1 MVENYSSRVAWEGIT
16 ATLTSELTDIQ
27 NRFLSFQGQLC
38 FDEISS
44 EEQAIELYGMM
55 KKQLFI
61 DEELSVT
68 KERISALYEAAN
80 TSSGSYLNVI
90 ATVFALISV
99 ALSLAAMKFNTIS
112 VSDVVYY
119 EGDMAQAANKAS
131 WFIITRWIAV
141 IAVLVIL
148 IVTPLKERIVKYAEC
163 VRGSI
168 GRFFTKIWNAIKDK
182 IFWRKK

>member
-1 MVENYSSRVAWEGIT
+1 
-16 ATLTSELTDIQ
+16 
-27 NRFLSFQGQLC
+27 
-38 FDEISS
+38 
-44 EEQAIELYGMM
+44 
-55 KKQLFI
+55 
-61 DEELSVT
+61 
-68 KERISALYEAAN
+68 
-80 TSSGSYLNVI
+80 
-90 ATVFALISV
+90 
-99 ALSLAAMKFNTIS
+99 